1 MSVSLAI
8 PGLPGAHHIFVGR
21 RDWASFQTKVCS
33 RPPPPI
39 TKIFIYIRTEH
50 RKSVIALGKHFPCF
64 QSRKSE
70 TCKNN
75 LSQAIFPG
83 TLLLPEMRKVNIG
96 LVGCGTVGSGV
107 VQALSRNGA
116 LMGSRLGVK
125 LSLAK
130 VAVRNP
136 RKARAARLAKRLVTN
151 DWESLVRDPKIDV
164 VVELMG
170 GTTTAR
176 KVVNEALKLG
186 KPVVT
191 ANKALISAHGESIF
205 KLVEKNGGNLYY
217 EAAVAGGIP
226 IIKSLREGL
235 SGNRIQRL
243 YGILNGTC
251 NFILTQMELE
261 GRSFEEILLDAQ
273 RLGYAEAEP
282 SLDVDGF
289 DAQHKA
295 GILASLAHGFWIKP
309 NQIFVEG
316 IRHITTLDIQFAR
329 HLGYCIKLLGIVKKI
344 GDKVQ
349 IVVHPTL
356 VPEKH
361 VLANVSGVYN
371 AILVRGDIVGDTL
384 HYGQGA
390 GADATASAVL
400 SDLADASLD
409 LKNVSMGRVP
419 PFVPHDQKGSVLP
432 IEESVNPFYLRLSV
446 VDKPGT
452 LARIAAI
459 LGESKI
465 GICTVFQPEGH
476 VGESV
481 PLIMML
487 HDATDAAMQKA
498 LKRIGRLSAVKA
510 KPTMIRIENFN

>member
-1 MSVSLAI
+1 
-8 PGLPGAHHIFVGR
+8 
-21 RDWASFQTKVCS
+21 
-33 RPPPPI
+33 
-39 TKIFIYIRTEH
+39 
-50 RKSVIALGKHFPCF
+50 
-64 QSRKSE
+64 
-70 TCKNN
+70 
-75 LSQAIFPG
+75 
-83 TLLLPEMRKVNIG
+83 MRKVNIG

-107 VQALSRNGA
+107 VQGLARNGS

-125 LSLAK
+125 LSLAG
-130 VAVRNP
+130 VAVRNAG
-136 RKARAARLAKRLVTN
+136 KARAARVAKRLITT
-151 DWESLVRDPKIDV
+151 DWESLVCDPKIDV
-164 VVELMG
+164 VMELMG

-176 KVVNEALKLG
+176 KVVAESLKLG
-186 KPVVT
+186 KPVIT

-205 KLVEKNGGNLYY
+205 RQVKKNGGNLYY

-251 NFILTQMELE
+251 NYILTQMEAE
-261 GRSFEEILLDAQ
+261 GRDFEDILVEAQ
-273 RLGYAEAEP
+273 RMGYAEAEP
-282 SLDVDGF
+282 SLDVDGL

-309 NQIFVEG
+309 SQIFVEG
-316 IRHITTLDIQFAR
+316 IRHITTLDIEFAR
-329 HLGYCIKLLGIVKKI
+329 RMGYCIKLLGIVKKM
-344 GDKVQ
+344 GGKVQ
-349 IVVHPTL
+349 IAVHPAL

-400 SDLADASLD
+400 SDLADAALD
-409 LKNVSMGRVP
+409 LKNQSMGRVP
-419 PFVPHDQKGSVLP
+419 PFVPYEEEGSVLP
-432 IEESVNPFYLRLSV
+432 MDKAVSPFYLRLSV
-446 VDKPGT
+446 IDRPGT
-452 LARIAAI
+452 LAKIAAI
-459 LGESKI
+459 LGEAKI
-465 GICTVFQPEGH
+465 GICSVMQPEGH

-487 HDATDAAMQKA
+487 HDAPDAAMQKA
-498 LKRIGRLSAVKA
+498 LKRIARLSAVKA
-510 KPTMIRIENFN
+510 KPTMIRVENFD

>member
-1 MSVSLAI
+1 
-8 PGLPGAHHIFVGR
+8 
-21 RDWASFQTKVCS
+21 
-33 RPPPPI
+33 
-39 TKIFIYIRTEH
+39 
-50 RKSVIALGKHFPCF
+50 
-64 QSRKSE
+64 
-70 TCKNN
+70 
-75 LSQAIFPG
+75 
-83 TLLLPEMRKVNIG
+83 
-96 LVGCGTVGSGV
+96 
-107 VQALSRNGA
+107 
-116 LMGSRLGVK
+116 
-125 LSLAK
+125 
-130 VAVRNP
+130 
-136 RKARAARLAKRLVTN
+136 
-151 DWESLVRDPKIDV
+151 
-164 VVELMG
+164 
-170 GTTTAR
+170 
-176 KVVNEALKLG
+176 LKLG

-251 NFILTQMELE
+251 NYILTQMEAE
-261 GRSFEEILLDAQ
+261 GRDFEDILLDAQ

-289 DAQHKA
+289 DAQHKV

-329 HLGYCIKLLGIVKKI
+329 HMGYCIKLLGIVKKI

-349 IVVHPTL
+349 IVVHPAL

-400 SDLADASLD
+400 SDLADAALD
-409 LKNVSMGRVP
+409 LKHVSMGRVP

-432 IEESVNPFYLRLSV
+432 VEQSVSPFYLRLSV
-446 VDKPGT
+446 IDRPGT

-459 LGESKI
+459 LGEAKI
-465 GICTVFQPEGH
+465 GICSVFQPEGH
-476 VGESV
+476 VGGSV

-487 HDATDAAMQKA
+487 HDASDAAMQKA

-510 KPTMIRIENFN
+510 KPTMIRVENFD

>member
-1 MSVSLAI
+1 M
-8 PGLPGAHHIFVGR
+8 G
-21 RDWASFQTKVCS
+21 
-33 RPPPPI
+33 
-39 TKIFIYIRTEH
+39 IRE
-50 RKSVIALGKHFPCF
+50 L
-64 QSRKSE
+64 
-70 TCKNN
+70 CKNN
-75 LSQAIFPG
+75 LSHLGFPG
-83 TLLLPEMRKVNIG
+83 TLSAPEMRKITIG
-96 LVGCGTVGSGV
+96 LVGCGTVGTGV
-107 VQALSRNGA
+107 VQALARNGA

-125 LSLAK
+125 LSLER

-136 RKARAARLAKRLVTN
+136 RKARAARLSKRLVSN

-164 VVELMG
+164 VIELMG
-170 GTTTAR
+170 GTTVAR

-191 ANKALISAHGESIF
+191 ANKALISAYGESIF
-205 KLVEKNGGNLYY
+205 NLVEKNGGNLYY

-251 NFILTQMELE
+251 NYILTQMELE
-261 GRSFEEILLDAQ
+261 RRDFEDILLDAQ

-282 SLDVDGF
+282 SLDVDGY
-289 DAQHKA
+289 DAQHKV

-309 NQIFVEG
+309 SQIFVEG
-316 IRHITTLDIQFAR
+316 IRHITTLDIEFAR
-329 HLGYCIKLLGIVKKI
+329 HMGYCIKLLGIVKKI
-344 GDKVQ
+344 SNKVQ
-349 IVVHPTL
+349 IVVHPAL

-400 SDLADASLD
+400 SDLADAALD
-409 LKNVSMGRVP
+409 LKNGSMGRVP
-419 PFVPHDQKGSVLP
+419 PFVPHDQKGTVLP
-432 IEESVNPFYLRLSV
+432 IAESVTPFYLRLSV
-446 VDKPGT
+446 IDRPGT

-459 LGESKI
+459 LGEAKI
-465 GICTVFQPEGH
+465 GICSVFQPEGH

-487 HDATDAAMQKA
+487 HDASDAAMQKA
-498 LKRIGRLSAVKA
+498 LKRITRLSAVKA
-510 KPTMIRIENFN
+510 KPTMIRVENFD

>member
-1 MSVSLAI
+1 
-8 PGLPGAHHIFVGR
+8 
-21 RDWASFQTKVCS
+21 
-33 RPPPPI
+33 
-39 TKIFIYIRTEH
+39 
-50 RKSVIALGKHFPCF
+50 
-64 QSRKSE
+64 
-70 TCKNN
+70 
-75 LSQAIFPG
+75 
-83 TLLLPEMRKVNIG
+83 MRKVNIG

-107 VQALSRNGA
+107 VQGLARNGS

-125 LSLAK
+125 LSLAG
-130 VAVRNP
+130 VAVRNAG
-136 RKARAARLAKRLVTN
+136 KARAVRVAKRLITT

-164 VVELMG
+164 VMELMG

-176 KVVNEALKLG
+176 KVVAEALKLG
-186 KPVVT
+186 KPVIT

-205 KLVEKNGGNLYY
+205 RQVEKDGGNLYY

-251 NFILTQMELE
+251 NFILTQMEAE
-261 GRSFEEILLDAQ
+261 GRDFEDILADAQ
-273 RLGYAEAEP
+273 RMGYAEAEP

-309 NQIFVEG
+309 SQIFVEG
-316 IRHITTLDIQFAR
+316 IRHITTLDIEFAR
-329 HLGYCIKLLGIVKKI
+329 RMGYCIKLLGIVKKL
-344 GDKVQ
+344 GDNVQ
-349 IVVHPTL
+349 IAVHPAL

-400 SDLADASLD
+400 SDLADAALD
-409 LKNVSMGRVP
+409 LKNGSMGRVP
-419 PFVPHDQKGSVLP
+419 PFVPHEEKGSVLP
-432 IEESVNPFYLRLSV
+432 IDKAVSPFYLRLSV
-446 VDKPGT
+446 IDRPGT
-452 LARIAAI
+452 LAKIATI
-459 LGESKI
+459 LGEAKI
-465 GICTVFQPEGH
+465 GICSVMQPEGH

-487 HDATDAAMQKA
+487 HDAPDAAMQKA
-498 LKRIGRLSAVKA
+498 LKRIARLSAVKA
-510 KPTMIRIENFN
+510 KPTMIRVENFD

>member
-1 MSVSLAI
+1 MSDLYSTPRLAKR
-8 PGLPGAHHIFVGR
+8 GR
-21 RDWASFQTKVCS
+21 S
-33 RPPPPI
+33 
-39 TKIFIYIRTEH
+39 
-50 RKSVIALGKHFPCF
+50 
-64 QSRKSE
+64 
-70 TCKNN
+70 KNN
-75 LSQAIFPG
+75 LSQRSFAV
-83 TLLLPEMRKVNIG
+83 TLPAPEMRKVNIG

-107 VQALSRNGA
+107 VQGLARNGS

-125 LSLAK
+125 LSLGG
-130 VAVRNP
+130 VAVRDKK
-136 RKARAARLAKRLVTN
+136 KARSARLAKRLIAT

-164 VVELMG
+164 VMELMG

-176 KVVNEALKLG
+176 KVVAEALKLG
-186 KPVVT
+186 KPVIS

-251 NFILTQMELE
+251 NYILTQMEAE
-261 GRSFEEILLDAQ
+261 GRDFEDILADAQ
-273 RLGYAEAEP
+273 RMGYAEAEP

-309 NQIFVEG
+309 GQIFVEG
-316 IRHITTLDIQFAR
+316 IRHITTLDIEFAR
-329 HLGYCIKLLGIVKKI
+329 HMGYSIKLLGIVKKL
-344 GDKVQ
+344 GDNVQ
-349 IVVHPTL
+349 IAVHPAL

-400 SDLADASLD
+400 SDLADAALD
-409 LKNVSMGRVP
+409 LKNGSLGRVP
-419 PFVPHDQKGSVLP
+419 PFVPYENEGKVLP
-432 IEESVNPFYLRLSV
+432 IEKAVSPFYLRLSV
-446 VDKPGT
+446 IDRPGT
-452 LARIAAI
+452 LAKIAAI
-459 LGESKI
+459 LGEAKI
-465 GICTVFQPEGH
+465 GICSVIQPEGH

-487 HDATDAAMQKA
+487 HDAPDAAMQKA
-498 LKRIGRLSAVKA
+498 LKRIARLSAVKA
-510 KPTMIRIENFN
+510 KPTMIRVENFD